1 MSEQTRACEG
11 FNNKSGDKHQL
22 ANLLV
27 SAASLSMLHLY
38 RSACKAIP
46 WPLSDPHPPFFLFF
60 LSFFPSRILQIFRGS
75 SLLIC
80 STDSKRGGSRR
91 AAPSV
96 WGQSILGKELQRPP
110 ALLCTVVPYRNRQKR
125 FYSCSAKDISL
136 IKWRGLL
143 PFYIIPPVSLLQMK
157 SCRHGRART
166 WTTKCNGSLWLMW
179 KG

>member
-27 SAASLSMLHLY
+27 SAACLSMLHLY

-46 WPLSDPHPPFFLFF
+46 WPLSDPQPPFFLFF
-60 LSFFPSRILQIFRGS
+60 IIFFPSRILQIFRGS
-75 SLLIC
+75 SPLIC

-91 AAPSV
+91 TAPSV

-110 ALLCTVVPYRNRQKR
+110 ALLFHTGTDRSV
-125 FYSCSAKDISL
+125 F
-136 IKWRGLL
+136 
-143 PFYIIPPVSLLQMK
+143 IPAPPKTLVSL
-157 SCRHGRART
+157 
-166 WTTKCNGSLWLMW
+166 NGVDCCHFT
-179 KG
+179 